1 MSNLLLDDK
10 PLVIQPK
17 LAELLGDLDEAVI
30 LQQIHYWLE
39 KRLNI
44 KDGYS
49 WVYNSMVE
57 WNKQFPWLSLKTL
70 KRKFKSLEDKGLLIT
85 GNYNKAK
92 FDRTKWYRIDYYA
105 FSNLGNALGQ
115 NDLTNVSNCPN
126 AKGQNDTTNTIE
138 YTENNN
144 IDTTTT
150 TTDTTEIKI
159 IYEFWKS
166 NIGSLSP
173 YLYREIRTIYND
185 WKEVSK
191 QPKEMILESI
201 KMAIEK
207 DIKNINYIKT
217 ILKRWYDN
225 RIYNIED
232 LKADQ
237 ERFEKN
243 KESKYNKQAKKGNA
257 AGYDAKQWTYLSE
270 EEEMRQFFGD
280 KQKPRKKKKKSMF
293 MDARDQDHSKSDE
306 EAWEAFWNG

>member
-1 MSNLLLDDK
+1 MSNLLLDDR

-17 LAELLGDLDEAVI
+17 LIELLGDPTEAII
-30 LQQIHYWLE
+30 LQQIHYWLL
-39 KRLNI
+39 KNMNI

-49 WVYNSMVE
+49 WVYNSVKD
-57 WNKQFPWLSLKTL
+57 WNKQFKWLSEPTL

-92 FDRTKWYRIDYYA
+92 FDRTKWYRIDYD
-105 FSNLGNALGQ
+105 ALDEMIHAKYQ
-115 NDLTNVSNCPN
+115 NDTTIVSKRYN
-126 AKGQNDTTNTIE
+126 ARYQNDTTNTIE

-144 IDTTTT
+144 IDTTT

-225 RIYNIED
+225 RIYSLKD
-232 LKADQ
+232 LEKDQ
-237 ERFEKN
+237 EQFEKN
-243 KESKYNKQAKKGNA
+243 KESKYNKQTKKGNA

-306 EAWEAFWNG
+306 EAWEAFWNR

>member
-1 MSNLLLDDK
+1 MSNLLLDDR

-17 LAELLGDLDEAVI
+17 LAELLGDLDEAII
-30 LQQIHYWLE
+30 LQQIHYWLV
-39 KRLNI
+39 KNMNI

-49 WVYNSMVE
+49 WIYNSVKD
-57 WNKQFPWLSLKTL
+57 WNKQFKWLSEPTL

-92 FDRTKWYRIDYYA
+92 FDRTKWYRIDYD
-105 FSNLGNALGQ
+105 ALDEMIHAKYQ
-115 NDLTNVSNCPN
+115 NDTTIVSKRYN
-126 AKGQNDTTNTIE
+126 AKYQNDTTNTIE

-144 IDTTTT
+144 IDNTTT

-225 RIYNIED
+225 RIYSLKD
-232 LKADQ
+232 LEKDQ
-237 ERFEKN
+237 EQFEKN
-243 KESKYNKQAKKGNA
+243 KESKYNKQTKKGNA

-270 EEEMRQFFGD
+270 EEEMRQFFG
-280 KQKPRKKKKKSMF
+280 
-293 MDARDQDHSKSDE
+293 
-306 EAWEAFWNG
+306 G

>member
-1 MSNLLLDDK
+1 MGNLLLDDR

-17 LAELLGDLDEAVI
+17 LIELLGDPTEAII
-30 LQQIHYWLE
+30 LQQIHYWLV
-39 KRLNI
+39 KNINI

-49 WVYNSMVE
+49 WVYNSIKD
-57 WNKQFPWLSLKTL
+57 WNKQFKWLSEPTL
-70 KRKFKSLEDKGLLIT
+70 KRKFKSLEDKGLLII

-92 FDRTKWYRIDYYA
+92 FDRTKWYRIDYD
-105 FSNLGNALGQ
+105 ALDKMVQ
-115 NDLTNVSNCPN
+115 ALY
-126 AKGQNDTTNTIE
+126 QNDTTIVSKRYNAKYQNDTNNTIE

-144 IDTTTT
+144 IDNTTTT
-150 TTDTTEIKI
+150 GTTEIGS
-159 IYEFWKS
+159 IYEFWES
-166 NIGSLSP
+166 NVGSLSP
-173 YLYREIRTIYND
+173 YMYEEIQAIYDD

-201 KMAIEK
+201 KMALDK
-207 DIKNINYIKT
+207 GVRNISYIKT

-243 KESKYNKQAKKGNA
+243 KESKYNKKTKKGNA

-270 EEEMRQFFGD
+270 EEEMRRFFGD
-280 KQKPRKKKKKSMF
+280 
-293 MDARDQDHSKSDE
+293 D
-306 EAWEAFWNG
+306 

>member
-1 MSNLLLDDK
+1 MEEKPSYYSILTANVRYDNRLKANEKLLFSEITALSNKYGYCTAGNEYFSKLYNVSERSITRWIGNLKEFGYLKYVPIHQKDSKKVIERRLYPLTNSKEPLDKNVYGGRQKCPK
-10 PLVIQPK
+10 PLDKNV
-17 LAELLGDLDEAVI
+17 ED
-30 LQQIHYWLE
+30 
-39 KRLNI
+39 NI
-44 KDGYS
+44 TS
-49 WVYNSMVE
+49 
-57 WNKQFPWLSLKTL
+57 
-70 KRKFKSLEDKGLLIT
+70 I
-85 GNYNKAK
+85 
-92 FDRTKWYRIDYYA
+92 
-105 FSNLGNALGQ
+105 
-115 NDLTNVSNCPN
+115 
-126 AKGQNDTTNTIE
+126 NTI
-138 YTENNN
+138 NNN
-144 IDTTTT
+144 TNTT

-159 IYEFWKS
+159 IYEFWES
-166 NIGSLSP
+166 NIGNLSP
-173 YLYREIRTIYND
+173 YLYEEIQAIYED

-201 KMAIEK
+201 KMALDKGIQ
-207 DIKNINYIKT
+207 NISYIKS

>member
-1 MSNLLLDDK
+1 MSNLLLDDR

-30 LQQIHYWLE
+30 LQQIHYWLG

-44 KDGYS
+44 KDGHS

-57 WNKQFPWLSLKTL
+57 WNKQFPWLAIATL

-85 GNYNKAK
+85 ANYNKAK
-92 FDRTKWYRIDYYA
+92 FDKTKWYRIDYD
-105 FSNLGNALGQ
+105 ALDEMKQRLYQ
-115 NDLTNVSNCPN
+115 NDTTIVSNCTN
-126 AKGQNDTTNTIE
+126 GEYQNDTTNTIE

-150 TTDTTEIKI
+150 TDTTEIKI

-166 NIGSLSP
+166 NVGNLSP
-173 YLYREIRTIYND
+173 YLYREISTIYND

-201 KMAIEK
+201 KMAIER

-225 RIYNIED
+225 RIYSLKD
-232 LKADQ
+232 LENDQ

-243 KESKYNKQAKKGNA
+243 KQRKPNKN
-257 AGYDAKQWTYLSE
+257 
-270 EEEMRQFFGD
+270 
-280 KQKPRKKKKKSMF
+280 KKKSMF
-293 MDARDQDHSKSDE
+293 MDAADQDHSKSAE

>member
-1 MSNLLLDDK
+1 MSNLLLDDR

-92 FDRTKWYRIDYYA
+92 FDRTKWYRIDYDA
-105 FSNLGNALGQ
+105 FSDLSNALGQ

-150 TTDTTEIKI
+150 TDITEIKI

-166 NIGSLSP
+166 NIGNLSP
-173 YLYREIRTIYND
+173 YLQKEIQVIYND

-201 KMAIEK
+201 KMALDKGIQ
-207 DIKNINYIKT
+207 NISYIKT

-225 RIYNIED
+225 RIYNVED